1 MIVDYTPASGLR
13 LLEAED
19 LKRFKL
25 RLAGGVARPEIDG
38 VAFVDDENALIQAQL
53 PPSLPGAPTTAEW
66 RAGYQVM
73 IDYAAK
79 KGWIDQATGAIRAH
93 VEHVPQEASN

>member
-1 MIVDYTPASGLR
+1 MIVDYTPAAGLR

-25 RLAGGVARPEIDG
+25 RLAGSAVRPEIDG
-38 VAFVDDENALIQAQL
+38 VAFVDDENALIRAQL
-53 PPSLPGAPTTAEW
+53 PPSLPGAPTSAEW
-66 RAGYQVM
+66 RAGYQAM

-79 KGWIDQATGAIRAH
+79 KGWIDQATNAVRAH
-93 VEHVPQEASN
+93 VERVP